1 MINIAIDGFCG
12 SGKSTLS
19 KELAKRLN
27 FRMLDTGAIFR
38 GLGYVYNKSN
48 LGEMTEKSIHNFLKT
63 TKVEVKFVG
72 DVQNVI
78 VNGENVT
85 AFLRNEEVGQLA
97 SKISVFPEVR
107 KMYLAVAKKFA
118 TDNDCVMEGRDIGSF
133 VLPNAD
139 FKFFCTADENV
150 RAKRRFEQQLALGNQ
165 VEFADILNELR
176 ERDYKDTHREHGAIT
191 VMPDSIIVDT
201 THQSLEQSVD
211 FCLKE
216 IKKKHPNIKT
226 Y

>member
-1 MINIAIDGFCG
+1 
-12 SGKSTLS
+12 
-19 KELAKRLN
+19 
-27 FRMLDTGAIFR
+27 
-38 GLGYVYNKSN
+38 
-48 LGEMTEKSIHNFLKT
+48 
-63 TKVEVKFVG
+63 
-72 DVQNVI
+72 
-78 VNGENVT
+78 
-85 AFLRNEEVGQLA
+85 
-97 SKISVFPEVR
+97 
-107 KMYLAVAKKFA
+107 
-118 TDNDCVMEGRDIGSF
+118 MEGRDIGSF

>member
-1 MINIAIDGFCG
+1 MRTERTSA
-12 SGKSTLS
+12 LS
-19 KELAKRLN
+19 AKLSPFVCIREKVLN
-27 FRMLDTGAIFR
+27 LQR
-38 GLGYVYNKSN
+38 
-48 LGEMTEKSIHNFLKT
+48 NF
-63 TKVEVKFVG
+63 
-72 DVQNVI
+72 
-78 VNGENVT
+78 
-85 AFLRNEEVGQLA
+85 ARN
-97 SKISVFPEVR
+97 
-107 KMYLAVAKKFA
+107 
-118 TDNDCVMEGRDIGSF
+118 NDLVMEGREIGSF

-139 FKFFCTADENV
+139 FKIFCTADENV

-165 VEFADILNELR
+165 VEFVDILNELR